1 MKMTEFKEIMNLFDA
16 GDFESRKE
24 AVSMLYEGFSGY
36 YLKIIKRELI
46 HNKYDVYTPEEVLED
61 VFLSLL
67 SKQTKPSSA
76 FAISAWLRS
85 YVMNGTRNFI
95 KNISQRVTRNLE
107 HS

>member
-1 MKMTEFKEIMNLFDA
+1 MKMTEFEEIMNLFDA

-24 AVSMLYEGFSGY
+24 AVSILYEGFSSY

-61 VFLSLL
+61 IFLSLL

-76 FAISAWLRS
+76 FAISAWLRC
-85 YVMNGTRNFI
+85 YVRNETRNFI
-95 KNISQRVTRNLE
+95 KNFSQKVTRNLE
-107 HS
+107 YS